1 MDGTI
6 SRRGVAAFRLLPY
19 HTQEGAPLPIDE
31 LRLDDLD
38 DDMES

>member
-19 HTQEGAPLPIDE
+19 HTREGAPLPIDE